1 MIVLWQCQNDLTH
14 LLLYAKTNFC
24 KGLTAAG
31 CKGFLLKRRCRCLIV
46 VGDFCFVCGCIDF
59 AFQCQTLL
67 SGSSDVFQFNCFFRT
82 VININFCLCDR
93 RPESAGCTVVLR
105 IGKFHIQM
113 SHRLGIFKFKRIA
126 IVKFCSLCR
135 SRYTD
140 QITCYV
146 VQCIFQGY
154 IHAPRCMAGFEFQHN
169 FFHTFRVCLW
179 QCKCYCTRPVRPII
193 HPQTR
198 RISIHHIFLDVGS
211 FLAWNADFTVGCD
224 IGKTTL
230 GLCLHFL
237 LLHLCILDWCSHCP
251 NASYRNCREHHY
263 RSKQNT

>member
-1 MIVLWQCQNDLTH
+1 
-14 LLLYAKTNFC
+14 
-24 KGLTAAG
+24 
-31 CKGFLLKRRCRCLIV
+31 
-46 VGDFCFVCGCIDF
+46 
-59 AFQCQTLL
+59 
-67 SGSSDVFQFNCFFRT
+67 
-82 VININFCLCDR
+82 
-93 RPESAGCTVVLR
+93 
-105 IGKFHIQM
+105 M

-169 FFHTFRVCLW
+169 FFHTFRVCLR
-179 QCKCYCTRPVRPII
+179 QCKRYRTWPVRPVI

-230 GLCLHFL
+230 CLCLHFL
-237 LLHLCILDWCSHCP
+237 ILQLHILLRCCHHFDVSHWNGCK
-251 NASYRNCREHHY
+251 HHQE
-263 RSKQNT
+263 SKQCT